1 MELIRKVT
9 LMIIIIIISTA
20 LIYIFLKTKHTTID
34 RYYIFSELLLGFF
47 LAFGMLFNID
57 IIIEICHIIYATLML
72 LGVLLIVNKNILT
85 IILTLI
91 LLQKLLRIILGEC
104 ILNVSKLTL
113 NEKIFGDYI
122 IRNIEMIEF
131 IPIGIILYKLSMN

>member
-1 MELIRKVT
+1 
-9 LMIIIIIISTA
+9 
-20 LIYIFLKTKHTTID
+20 
-34 RYYIFSELLLGFF
+34 
-47 LAFGMLFNID
+47 MLFNID
-57 IIIEICHIIYATLML
+57 IIIEICHIIYGTLLL

-85 IILTLI
+85 IILTLV
-91 LLQKLLRIILGEC
+91 LLQKLLRIILGKC

-131 IPIGIILYKLSMN
+131 IPIGIILYKLSIN